1 MRSDDMLT
9 ERQQDT
15 LDFISNYINDQ
26 GKAPLVS
33 EISAGLGISSPGTT
47 HRYIQ
52 ALVDS
57 GHLERSVGR
66 TRGLRIA
73 ESNYTEDPLSV
84 TMPYMGQ
91 VAAGRLIEAVPD
103 ESEIDLGGMFA
114 GKDRFVL
121 KVNGDSM
128 IDKAIM
134 SGDYVVMQSQLTAN
148 HGDIVLAL
156 VDFHDA
162 TLKTLLINDD
172 GTLTLQP
179 ANTSY
184 DPVTLPADRIMIQG
198 VVVGQLRTY

>member
-1 MRSDDMLT
+1 MLT
-9 ERQQDT
+9 DRQQDT
-15 LDFISNYINDQ
+15 YDFIVRYFEEND
-26 GKAPLVS
+26 KAPLLS
-33 EISAGLGISSPGTT
+33 EVAHGIGLSSQGSV
-47 HRYIQ
+47 HGYIQ
-52 ALVDS
+52 ALVNE
-57 GHLERSVGR
+57 GFVERVVGKS
-66 TRGLRIA
+66 RGLRLVSKEQVS
-73 ESNYTEDPLSV
+73 ESVSV
-84 TMPYMGQ
+84 ILPVMGK

-103 ESEIDLGGMFA
+103 ESEIDLGEMFS

-134 SGDYVVMQSQLTAN
+134 SGDYVVIQAQLTAN

-179 ANTSY
+179 ANDAY
-184 DPVTLPADRIMIQG
+184 EPVTLPAERVMIQG
-198 VVVGQLRTY
+198 VVVGQLRTYS

>member
-1 MRSDDMLT
+1 MLT